1 MVGWLCIIGNLIIT
15 AQLTIIPRWLV
26 GVSMSAGMAGV
37 SKEGC
42 EMGQY
47 LNRLYKC
54 MIMFLNI

>member
-15 AQLTIIPRWLV
+15 AQWTIITRWHV
-26 GVSMSAGMAGV
+26 GVSVSAGMTGV

-47 LNRLYKC
+47 LIRLY
-54 MIMFLNI
+54 